1 MKFKLFSFF
10 LISLLAG
17 YFVVNTLKVD
27 VVQGAQPWEG
37 VPDLPINYTED
48 ALTWWSKHPFNKE
61 SVNFRP
67 EISSPVNQINV
78 LTEYNG
84 DIQAAIDA
92 LPLSGGT
99 LIFPEA
105 TYSGT
110 FNLIDRDNIHFLGQ
124 GNPVLNLTGEII
136 IAGCQISTV
145 YADISA
151 QVAAKNPTAVE
162 CITTGRT
169 KNIYFNNLT
178 FDGMNT
184 QLQAMSISASKDI
197 VFDTVTFQNF
207 VDPKTHHRGL
217 VSGNA
222 VLDNIWF
229 RNVRFAG
236 KERYALY
243 LDGLHGGGV
252 IDSQIDGPFG
262 SGGLLFLTNDDL
274 SRDYNNNGSLE
285 MGELRTANHV
295 AVAYNTFSG
304 YLYNGIAIMGRDSI
318 VYKNTMLATIGNAFV
333 SIESKSSHVDRNLI
347 YKYIGNMVINNKV
360 KNVKYF
366 TQVFA
371 SPTCPLG
378 VNCAVQGQYTVKDN
392 LIENASNFLQL
403 VRESNTSFGTVSG
416 PNVVSGNCVNDIN
429 CVINEASASAT
440 PVPTPTPSVTP
451 EPTPIPTPEPSATPS
466 PTPVPTPT
474 PMPSNP
480 PVPSANNLIIN
491 GSFELGAGAPWGLNK
506 TVIDSSIAQSGSRSL
521 LINGPADLYTRQDL
535 TLKPNTTY
543 SMSYWAKTANTSA
556 KGITMRMVQLKPT
569 TKILSL
575 GTYINGT
582 TDWIYKSQT
591 FTTPANYIGGRVD
604 VFFTLNAG
612 ERAWIDNIKLCEG
625 PVSCLDSIQ

>member
-1 MKFKLFSFF
+1 M
-10 LISLLAG
+10 
-17 YFVVNTLKVD
+17 
-27 VVQGAQPWEG
+27 
-37 VPDLPINYTED
+37 
-48 ALTWWSKHPFNKE
+48 
-61 SVNFRP
+61 
-67 EISSPVNQINV
+67 
-78 LTEYNG
+78 
-84 DIQAAIDA
+84 
-92 LPLSGGT
+92 
-99 LIFPEA
+99 
-105 TYSGT
+105 
-110 FNLIDRDNIHFLGQ
+110 
-124 GNPVLNLTGEII
+124 LNLTGEII
-136 IAGCQISTV
+136 IAGCQTSTV

-169 KNIYFNNLT
+169 KNIYFKNLT

-197 VFDTVTFQNF
+197 LFDNVTFQNF

-252 IDSQIDGPFG
+252 IDSQIEGPFG

-333 SIESKSSHVDRNLI
+333 SIETKSSHINRNLV
-347 YKYIGNMVINNKV
+347 YNYFGNMIINNKI
-360 KNVKYF
+360 KNIKYLA
-366 TQVFA
+366 QVFA
-371 SPTCPLG
+371 SPTCPHI
-378 VNCAVQGQYTVKDN
+378 VNCSLQGQYTVTNN
-392 LIENASNFLQL
+392 LIEGAANFSQL
-403 VRESNTSFGTVSG
+403 VREVSTSYGTITG
-416 PNVVSGNCVNDIN
+416 PNNVSGNCINDLNCIIN
-429 CVINEASASAT
+429 TASASAT
-440 PVPTPTPSVTP
+440 PTPLPTTVPTPSPSVTPDPSPLPSPEVSPTP
-451 EPTPIPTPEPSATPS
+451 EPTPAPTPD
-466 PTPVPTPT
+466 PTPA
-474 PMPSNP
+474 PSESP
-480 PVPSANNLIIN
+480 IPSVNNLINN
-491 GSFELGAGAPWGLNK
+491 GSFEIGSAPWGLNK
-506 TVIDSSIAQSGSRSL
+506 TIIDSTVAQNGSKSL

-543 SMSYWAKTANTSA
+543 SMSYWAKTANASA

-575 GTYINGT
+575 GTYTNGT
-582 TDWIYKSQT
+582 TDWNYKTQS

-604 VFFTLNAG
+604 VLFTLNAG

-625 PVSCLDSIQ
+625 PLSCLDSI